1 MSSCSFD
8 VVSEVNLAEVDNA
21 INQVKKEISQRFD
34 FKNSK
39 SDVTRDKEKITIIA
53 DDEMKLKNVI
63 AMLHEKLIK
72 RKLHLSSFRF
82 GKMEAAFSGTVRQTA
97 DIVCGI
103 ETDIA
108 REMVKDI
115 KNLKIKVQASI
126 QEKQVRVSGKS
137 RDDLQGV
144 IQFLKSKDY
153 KLPLQF
159 TNYREN

>member
-1 MSSCSFD
+1 MSSSFD

-21 INQVKKEISQRFD
+21 INQVKKEIAQRFD

-39 SDVTRDKEKITIIA
+39 SDLNRDDVKINMVS
-53 DDEMKLKNVI
+53 DDEYKMKSLIEILKD
-63 AMLHEKLIK
+63 KLVK
-72 RKLHLSSFRF
+72 RKVHINSLRF
-82 GKMEAAFSGTVRQTA
+82 GKLESALAGTVRQSV

-103 ETDIA
+103 EVDIA

-153 KLPLQF
+153 KIPLQF

>member
-1 MSSCSFD
+1 MASSFD

-21 INQVKKEISQRFD
+21 INQVKKEIAQRFD

-39 SDVTRDKEKITIIA
+39 SDLKREEEKINLTS
-53 DDEMKLKNVI
+53 DDEFKMKSLIEILKD
-63 AMLHEKLIK
+63 KLVK
-72 RKLHLSSFRF
+72 RKVHINSLRF
-82 GKMEAAFSGTVRQTA
+82 AKLESALAGTVRQSV

-126 QEKQVRVSGKS
+126 QEKQVRVSGKN
-137 RDDLQGV
+137 RDDLQAV

-153 KLPLQF
+153 TLPLQF

>member
-1 MSSCSFD
+1 MSSSFD

-21 INQVKKEISQRFD
+21 INQVKKEIAQRFD

-39 SDVTRDKEKITIIA
+39 SELKREDVKITMTSDDEYKLKSLIEILKEK
-53 DDEMKLKNVI
+53 LV
-63 AMLHEKLIK
+63 K
-72 RKLHLSSFRF
+72 RKVMINSLRF
-82 GKMEAAFSGTVRQTA
+82 GKVETALAGTVKQIV

-126 QEKQVRVSGKS
+126 QEKQVRVSGKN
-137 RDDLQGV
+137 RDDLQAV

>member
-1 MSSCSFD
+1 MGSSFD

-21 INQVKKEISQRFD
+21 INQVKKEIAQRFD

-39 SDVTRDKEKITIIA
+39 SDLKREEEKISLTS
-53 DDEMKLKNVI
+53 DDEYKMKSLIEILKD
-63 AMLHEKLIK
+63 KLVK
-72 RKLHLSSFRF
+72 RKVHINSLKF
-82 GKMEAAFSGTVRQTA
+82 GKLESALAGTVRQSV

-126 QEKQVRVSGKS
+126 QEKQVRVSGKN
-137 RDDLQGV
+137 RDDLQVV

-153 KLPLQF
+153 TLPLQF